1 MVSLTDWVNWLPMSS
16 RDPPLLELQ
25 THSAAPSF
33 HMGAVDLRGV
43 VSVLARQA
51 LSLWPQVKIILNSEV
66 INSKEKKYNWV
77 YKTITFAEKRQV
89 ERQLLRQYFYSP
101 TKIEK

>member
-16 RDPPLLELQ
+16 RDPSLLELQ

-33 HMGAVDLRGV
+33 HMGAGDLHSV
-43 VSVLARQA
+43 VSALVRQA

-66 INSKEKKYNWV
+66 IKKLQGKEVQLSIQNNNFCWKKASGATTSKA
-77 YKTITFAEKRQV
+77 I
-89 ERQLLRQYFYSP
+89 LL
-101 TKIEK
+101 

>member
-33 HMGAVDLRGV
+33 HMGTVDLHCGLCACAAGTFPLTPGQDYFKFRSNKLQGKEV
-43 VSVLARQA
+43 Q
-51 LSLWPQVKIILNSEV
+51 LSIQNNNFCWKRASGATASKAIL
-66 INSKEKKYNWV
+66 
-77 YKTITFAEKRQV
+77 
-89 ERQLLRQYFYSP
+89 L
-101 TKIEK
+101 